1 MKIPVVIVDDQDVD
15 RYLVKRNLE
24 KSDDFEKLIEM
35 ENGDSFLE
43 HFYSDTAQPSDSSG
57 PIMVLMDVN
66 MPGRDGFETAR
77 EAQLRIAEG
86 KGPQGLVMMMF
97 TSSGNLIDRRKADEL
112 SIVKGYISKPLNA
125 ESVAYIREIYSSNV
139 PQA

>member
-24 KSDDFEKLIEM
+24 KTDDFEKLIEM

-43 HFYSDTAQPSDSSG
+43 HFYSDSVYSQACRE
-57 PIMVLMDVN
+57 PILVLMDVN

-77 EAQLRIAEG
+77 EAQDRIADG
-86 KGPQGLVMMMF
+86 KGPQGLVVMMF
-97 TSSGNLIDRRKADEL
+97 TSSSNAIDRKKAEEL

-125 ESVAYIREIYSSNV
+125 ESVAYIREIYGSY
-139 PQA
+139 QR